1 MASFY
6 YYDQNPSGFCFLVQI
21 RAFSLEFYI
30 MPGPVPLTR
39 SQWNSCDFIQAKFLI
54 IGTESSYVILEQ
66 RSANTKHPV

>member
-1 MASFY
+1 
-6 YYDQNPSGFCFLVQI
+6 
-21 RAFSLEFYI
+21 

-39 SQWNSCDFIQAKFLI
+39 SQWNSSDFIQAKFLI